1 MKKIQYILTSVALL
15 AMAASCTLNQLE
27 EPVKA
32 LKEGETF
39 ILTATAPGTDA
50 GTKTEVSA
58 EGPEILWT
66 PGDRIYVFSGEN
78 YRNVFTSTNKEPATR
93 AEFQGYLSGFTGSIE
108 SQAEHEGFWA
118 VYPFNNTF
126 ESIDVKGESITA
138 YVPYAQNLTTG
149 TFDPRA
155 LISVARS
162 HDLSLAFYNV
172 CGGLKFKVAKEG
184 IQQVDFKANGGE
196 ALAGIV
202 TVKMDAL
209 GYPKVEQIDGPASS
223 VILTAAYGESFK
235 PGTWYYLPC
244 LPATLS
250 QGFTLTFRSTTE
262 TGIYRHPAAVE
273 VKRSTWGVLDSPDA
287 NVTFEAANNAI
298 WYDTILYTTTND
310 ATITP
315 QNISSFNSETGNA
328 VLVENTY
335 ENGQGIM
342 RFNKAVTVIPPN
354 AFANRPTLKSI
365 ILPGTVQTVGMSA
378 FRNSETLETVQ
389 LNEGLMNIDSEAF
402 SYCPALKKLSVPETV
417 MTLNNAFRFSSIDCF
432 ESPLATEDG
441 VCLVRDGKLIGAAPA
456 AKKGDFTIPA
466 GVKEVD
472 DYVFRD
478 DTTLISLTVPAGVE
492 SIGTYSFSAC
502 RKMKTVTIEEGVVSI
517 GDYAFAH
524 CTLYDN
530 TGDTPVPINGLETAS
545 LPKSLQKLGDSVFA
559 GDELLHAFS
568 GSLIEDPSL
577 LVFDGEF
584 KAVALGDKTT
594 FTVPSSVR
602 AIGPEAFAYL
612 SGLKNVTVSAGVES
626 IGDNAFM
633 GCSNL
638 ETVDIQG
645 NVTFGVTPFRNCSK
659 MTKFSGPM
667 ASEDGRSLISN
678 GVLLAVAQGGLT
690 DYELPTGVTKIGDYV
705 FMYCTL
711 NSVTLNDGL
720 KEIGDNVFR
729 FSSQLAAI
737 NIPGSVTTI
746 GNGAFNF
753 CQKLATITL
762 NEGLQTI
769 GDDAFALCGHA
780 AIGGIS
786 EIVIPS
792 TVTSIGQ
799 GALQIVDGTLQKV
812 TMRPTTPPTLRGK
825 LFWTAPVVYVPDA
838 SLSAYRSAT
847 NWSTFKNRIRNQP
860 VTATCAQIIAGAE
873 EQNFRVT
880 GVCTSIV
887 DTNYG
892 NWYLQDETGEIYV
905 YGTITPSGAYNWS
918 SFGIEVGDTVTIEGP
933 KMTYNSQVELYD
945 ATVISVK
952 KPS

>member
-1 MKKIQYILTSVALL
+1 MKKIQYILTGLAMV
-15 AMAASCTLNQLE
+15 AMAASCALNPLE

-39 ILTATAPGTDA
+39 ILTATAPGADA

-58 EGPEILWT
+58 EGPEILWS

-78 YRNVFTSTNKEPATR
+78 YRDSFTSTNTEPAAR

-118 VYPFNNTF
+118 VYPCNYNY
-126 ESIDVKGESITA
+126 EELDVEAERVSA

-155 LISVARS
+155 LVSVAHS

-184 IQQVDFKANGGE
+184 IQQVEFKANGGE
-196 ALAGIV
+196 ALAGLV
-202 TVKMDAL
+202 SVKMDAL
-209 GYPKVEQIDGPASS
+209 GYPVVDQVTGPASS

-244 LPATLS
+244 LPAALA

-273 VKRSTWGVLDSPDA
+273 VKRSTWGVLENPDA
-287 NVTFEAANNAI
+287 NVTFEAADNAI
-298 WYDTILYTTTND
+298 WYNVIRYTTTD
-310 ATITP
+310 EATITP

-342 RFNKAVTVIPPN
+342 RFNKAVTVIPYN

-365 ILPGTVQTVGMSA
+365 ILPGTVHTVDNSA
-378 FRNSETLETVQ
+378 FRYSESLETVQ
-389 LNEGLMNIDSEAF
+389 LNEGLMNIYNEAF

-417 MTLNNAFRFSSIDCF
+417 MTLDNAFRFSSIDCF
-432 ESPLATEDG
+432 EGPLATEDG

-456 AKKGDFTIPA
+456 AEKGDFTIPP
-466 GVKEVD
+466 GVKAVD

-502 RKMKTVTIEEGVVSI
+502 RKMKTVMIEEGVVSI

-530 TGDTPVPINGLETAS
+530 SGENPVPINGLETAS
-545 LPKSLQKLGDSVFA
+545 LPKSIQKLGDCVFA
-559 GDELLHAFS
+559 GDELLQAFS

-577 LVFDGEF
+577 LVFDGEI

-594 FTVPSSVR
+594 FTVPSSVK
-602 AIGPEAFAYL
+602 AIGPAAFAYL
-612 SGLKNVTVSAGVES
+612 SGLTSVTVSAGVES
-626 IGDNAFM
+626 IGDNAFIS
-633 GCSNL
+633 CTNL
-638 ETVDIQG
+638 EEVDIQG
-645 NVTFGVTPFRNCSK
+645 NVTLGITPFRNCTK
-659 MTKFSGPM
+659 LAKFSGPM
-667 ASEDGRSLISN
+667 AGGDGKCLISG
-678 GVLLAVAQGGLT
+678 GVLLAVAPSVT
-690 DYELPTGVTKIGDYV
+690 DFEVPAGVTKIGNNA
-705 FMYCTL
+705 FMNSL
-711 NSVTLNDGL
+711 VSSVTFNDGL
-720 KEIGDNVFR
+720 KEIGELAFY
-729 FSSQLAAI
+729 FCTQLAAI

-746 GNGAFNF
+746 GNNAFYF
-753 CQKLATITL
+753 CSNLNSITL
-762 NEGLQTI
+762 NEGLQTL
-769 GDDAFALCGHA
+769 GDNAFYLCGHNSV
-780 AIGGIS
+780 GGIP

-799 GALQIVDGTLQKV
+799 GALQMVEGVLQKV
-812 TMRPTTPPTLRGK
+812 TMLPTTPPTLRGQ

-838 SLSAYRSAT
+838 SLSAYRNAT
-847 NWSTFKNRIRNQP
+847 NWSSFKNRIRNQP

-873 EQNFRVT
+873 EQIFRVT
-880 GVCTSIV
+880 GVCTSISN
-887 DTNYG
+887 TNYG

-905 YGTITPSGAYNWS
+905 YGTIKSSGVYDWA
-918 SFGIEVGDTVTIEGP
+918 SFGIEVGDIVTIEGP
-933 KMTYNSQVELYD
+933 KMTYNNQVELVD
-945 ATVISVK
+945 ATVISVE
-952 KPS
+952 

>member
-1 MKKIQYILTSVALL
+1 MKKIQYILTGVAVL

-39 ILTATAPGTDA
+39 ILTATAPGADA

-58 EGPEILWT
+58 EGPEILWS
-66 PGDRIYVFSGEN
+66 PGDQIMVFSGKN
-78 YRNVFTSTNKEPATR
+78 FWNTFTATNAEPAAR
-93 AEFQGYLSGFTGSIE
+93 AEFQGSLSGFTGSIE
-108 SQAEHEGFWA
+108 SQAEQEGFWA
-118 VYPFNNTF
+118 VYPSDFSY
-126 ESIDVKGESITA
+126 EALDVEAGSVTA

-155 LISVARS
+155 LVSVAHS

-172 CGGLKFKVAKEG
+172 CGGLKFKLAREG
-184 IQQVDFKANGGE
+184 IQQVEFKANGGE
-196 ALAGIV
+196 ALAGRV

-209 GYPKVEQIDGPASS
+209 GRPKVEQVDGPASS

-250 QGFTLTFRSTTE
+250 QGYTLTFRSTTE
-262 TGIYRHPAAVE
+262 TGVYRHPAAGE

-298 WYDTILYTTTND
+298 WYDTILYTTTDD

-315 QNISSFNSETGNA
+315 QYISSFNSETGDA

-342 RFNKAVTVIPPN
+342 RFNKAVTVIPYN

-365 ILPGTVQTVGMSA
+365 ILPSTVQTVENSA
-378 FRNSETLETVQ
+378 FRNSESLETVQ
-389 LNEGLMNIDSEAF
+389 LNEGLMTIFNEAF
-402 SYCPALKKLSVPETV
+402 SYCPALKKLSVPATV
-417 MTLNNAFRFSSIDCF
+417 MTLDNAFRFSSIDCF
-432 ESPLATEDG
+432 EGPLATEDG
-441 VCLVRDGKLIGAAPA
+441 ICLISDGKLIGAAPA
-456 AKKGDFTIPA
+456 AEKGDFTIPP
-466 GVKEVD
+466 GVKAVD

-530 TGDTPVPINGLETAS
+530 SGETPVPINGLETAS
-545 LPKSLQKLGDSVFA
+545 LPKSIQKLGGCVFA
-559 GDELLHAFS
+559 GDELLQAFS

-577 LVFDGEF
+577 LVFDGAI

-594 FTVPSSVR
+594 FTVPSSVKS
-602 AIGPEAFAYL
+602 IGPAAFAYL
-612 SGLKNVTVSAGVES
+612 SGLTKVTVSAGVES

-633 GCSNL
+633 SCTNL
-638 ETVDIQG
+638 EEVAIQG
-645 NVTFGVTPFRNCSK
+645 NVTFGLTPFRNCSK
-659 MTKFSGPM
+659 LTKFSGPM
-667 ASEDGRSLISN
+667 ASEDGRSLIN
-678 GVLLAVAQGGLT
+678 GGVLLAVALGDQT
-690 DYELPTGVTKIGDYV
+690 DFVVPEGVTKIGDYAFANSPV
-705 FMYCTL
+705 T
-711 NSVTLNDGL
+711 SVTFNDGL
-720 KEIGDNVFR
+720 KEIGNYAFN
-729 FSSQLAAI
+729 FCGQLTAI
-737 NIPGSVTTI
+737 NVPGSVTSI
-746 GNGAFNF
+746 GNNAFFF
-753 CQKLATITL
+753 CSSLSTITL

-769 GDDAFALCGHA
+769 GDYAFELCGQMSVNV
-780 AIGGIS
+780 IP

-792 TVTSIGQ
+792 TVTSIGY
-799 GALQIVDGTLQKV
+799 GALTMVEGVLKKV
-812 TMRPTTPPTLRGK
+812 TMLPTTPPTLNGS

-838 SLSAYRSAT
+838 SLSAYRNAA
-847 NWSTFKNRIRNQP
+847 NWSTFRNRIRNQP
-860 VTATCAQIIAGAE
+860 VTATCAEIISGAE

-880 GVCTSIV
+880 GVCTSIAN
-887 DTNYG
+887 TSYG
-892 NWYLQDETGEIYV
+892 NWFLQDDTGEIYV
-905 YGTITPSGAYNWS
+905 YGTITSSGSYNWS
-918 SFGIEVGDTVTIEGP
+918 SFGIEVGDEVTVEGP
-933 KMTYNSQVELYD
+933 KMTYGNQVELYD